1 MQDKGNRS
9 WWQSPAPVH
18 PALRLEA
25 VKTGLV
31 LGGGGLVG
39 MGYHA
44 GVLKALDEA
53 GLDPCSSDV
62 VVGTSAGAIM
72 AAYLTT
78 GWTPERLYDLAHGR
92 HADSPSGPEAY
103 QAEVR
108 AIFDPLAHHR
118 GERLRRLLGGAFA
131 AAAARGVWRRVA
143 GDRMPPQT
151 LRRAFPSG
159 MYSTS
164 ATRARLWRELPA
176 GWPDAELY
184 IPAVDLFTGARTV
197 FGMPDA
203 YDAPLP
209 EAVLASTSIPG
220 VFPPV
225 RIGGRWYVD
234 GGVASAT
241 SLDLATAAGCE
252 RIVCVAPL
260 SYQKENERLSLADRS
275 ALKAVLVRSQFAR
288 SLKKE
293 VAEARTRGID
303 VLVVSPLLAELA
315 VHGANSMRPYDRA
328 VVIESARRN
337 TLRMLEAF

>member
-1 MQDKGNRS
+1 M
-9 WWQSPAPVH
+9 
-18 PALRLEA
+18 

-44 GVLKALDEA
+44 GVLKALDES
-53 GLDPCSSDV
+53 GLDPCSSDIF
-62 VVGTSAGAIM
+62 VGTSAGAIM

-78 GWTPERLYDLAHGR
+78 GWTPRQLYDLAHGR
-92 HADSPSGPEAY
+92 HLSGSSGPEAY
-103 QAEVR
+103 EEEVR
-108 AIFDPLAHHR
+108 AIFDPLTNHR
-118 GERLRRLLGGAFA
+118 GERVRRLLGGAFA
-131 AAAARGVWRRVA
+131 TVAARGVWRRVA
-143 GDRMPPQT
+143 GDRMPPRS

-164 ATRARLWRELPA
+164 ATRSRLWRQLPES
-176 GWPDAELY
+176 WPDAALY
-184 IPAVDLFTGARTV
+184 IPTVDLYSGARTV
-197 FGMPDA
+197 FGSPDA
-203 YDAPLP
+203 PQASLP

-225 RIGGRWYVD
+225 RIGDRWYVD
-234 GGVASAT
+234 GGVTSAT

-252 RIVCVAPL
+252 RIICVAPL

-288 SLKKE
+288 CLKKE
-293 VAEARTRGID
+293 VVEARARGIE
-303 VLVVSPLLAELA
+303 VLVVSPLMAELA

-337 TLRMLEAF
+337 TLRMLEAS